1 MSANRSYKLSRKGNL
16 NMNYFYDELF
26 KKLQR
31 LNQINNSQPQQVFN
45 TFTEDNSFQTKINR
59 YEQGGFAPQ
68 NNYDFGGTGGIVP
81 FQNPT
86 PNFINNL
93 ITDNQQQG
101 FPSFN
106 MHLPKIDL
114 NRERKSAMSE
124 TAVPHMLK
132 EEQKPLPFDD
142 ERHKKAQDFQN
153 MYRDLGGKI
162 KNLDELQSY
171 QNGDWSYLEHNLK
184 NPSNYKAVTLKND
197 KTGEIAVFNMGTDKK
212 SIRDIGADI
221 KMGLGF
227 TPKQF
232 KDAREYHKQ
241 LQDQYGNNYKINSI
255 GHSEGGSESQYVGLY
270 NPNIDVYTYNA
281 YGIGRI
287 DDIQKELRN
296 ADLSN
301 IYNYR
306 DSKDPVSKLGTN
318 IGRDYV
324 VESEGEQ
331 RPFGWS
337 KFHRIENM
345 GDIKNPQSIQK
356 YREQHPDFVS
366 NMDKVLMTSEDVGR
380 MDSDTFRVYE
390 PYLDELLRRQMLM
403 PSYELN
409 RRIRN
414 GMNVRYNNGYYQFI

>member
-1 MSANRSYKLSRKGNL
+1 MR
-16 NMNYFYDELF
+16 
-26 KKLQR
+26 KLQM
-31 LNQINNSQPQQVFN
+31 LNNLNNSQSQN
-45 TFTEDNSFQTKINR
+45 TPNMFTEDNSFQTKINR

-68 NNYDFGGTGGIVP
+68 NNYDFGNTGGIVP
-81 FQNPT
+81 ENKYDFPNNGGFAMPQTSRPMYNTNPA
-86 PNFINNL
+86 IE
-93 ITDNQQQG
+93 NQPTG
-101 FPSFN
+101 VPIFD
-106 MHLPKIDL
+106 MKLPKIDL
-114 NRERKSAMSE
+114 NRQSNDDIQKA
-124 TAVPHMLK
+124 AAPHVLK
-132 EEQKPLPFDD
+132 EEQKLLPFDE

-153 MYRDLGGKI
+153 MYRDLGGKL

-171 QNGDWSYLEHNLK
+171 KNGDWSYMEHNLK

-221 KMGLGF
+221 KMGLGK

-232 KDAREYHKQ
+232 KDAENYHKQ

-255 GHSEGGSESQYVGLY
+255 GHSEGGSESQYVGVH

-414 GMNVRYNNGYYQFI
+414 GINVRYNNGYYQFI